1 MVTFHVSEKSD
12 KPDES
17 LDLAWE
23 RPNLELVR
31 CDAVDL
37 GTCFEHG
44 QFCYCVDVTGF
55 SLCV

>member
-1 MVTFHVSEKSD
+1 MVTFRVSEKSD

-44 QFCYCVDVTGF
+44 
-55 SLCV
+55 